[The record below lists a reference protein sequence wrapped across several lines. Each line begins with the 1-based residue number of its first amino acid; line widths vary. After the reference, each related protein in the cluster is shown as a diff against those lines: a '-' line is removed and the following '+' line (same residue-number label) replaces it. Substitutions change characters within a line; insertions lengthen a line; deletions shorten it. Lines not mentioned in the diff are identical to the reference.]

1 MLFPWYT
8 KYPYQNDEVLNLDW
22 VLRTIDNLVKE
33 VANFVTLNTIKYADP
48 IQWNITTQYEKNT
61 VVIDPI
67 SGSAYI
73 SSKPVPAGVGLNN
86 TDYWNIIFT
95 LDVISANKNITLRDD
110 ANNMLATFESEI
122 GDWLLWQGTLY
133 VVTRNIEIGQ
143 AYTEDYNIERTTVE
157 YFLKLYIN
165 NLKDYVDSLIGD
177 LDNLNTIDKDNLV
190 EAINSLLSALGDIT
204 ELTTEDKD
212 SAVDAINELVTSVGN
227 LSTLIGNLDDLTTSD
242 KDSIV
247 DAINEL
253 VTSIGDLSNL
263 DTTDKD
269 SLVNAINEIKGDL
282 DNLDVSQV
290 FYDIAEMVA
299 SDVDFETDEIIITT
313 YPAYAAW
320 KVVDSATANT
330 FNKLL
335 ANSKYAS
342 YLADGTINIA
352 SLGALP
358 NSDIS
363 SLISDIIAEGYKDI
377 YIPEG
382 VYIAAITLTNGVH
395 LSGAGIGLTS
405 ITPKSHTYAINI
417 NGSSITL
424 ENLTIQD
431 VSPYTANGITTGA
444 NGCNNNHF
452 RNIHIENCN
461 NGFLGST
468 SMIWNEFINCDFY
481 GCMNNGFVVTGG
493 SIFCNNNSFI
503 SCKFNNNVNE
513 GCVLSLTETY
523 DYGNVFVACNF
534 EYNAQDRFGKTH
546 TATSGFQNTSFASLF
561 GCYFEG
567 NGTENTDSAILN
579 YDRLLIAGCCFINE
593 KYIITNNTGG
603 GNVGSATF
611 VSCKHLNLT
620 SGVSRYTNTKCVCI
634 NNTFDV
640 PDGALSI
647 SLDKNKKNYQVISA
661 VTVDCSYTVTVNNHN
676 AITTLTNT
684 TDGQIIY
691 IKAGSYAVAIS
702 SSCMLNGTALSIP
715 AGECFSFLVYSGKLV
730 KIT

>member
-1 MLFPWYT
+1 MLFPWMIR
-8 KYPYQNDEVLNLDW
+8 YPYVNDEILNLDW
-22 VLRTIDNLVKE
+22 LTKE
-33 VANFVTLNTIKYADP
+33 VQTQVEKMDTFINLNTIKYANP
-48 IQWNITTQYEKNT
+48 ILWNITTQYEANT
-61 VVIDPI
+61 VVVDPVT
-67 SGSAYI
+67 GTAYI
-73 SSKPVPAGVGLNN
+73 SVKPVPSGIGLNN
-86 TDYWNIIFT
+86 TDYWTVIFT
-95 LDVISANKNITLRDD
+95 MDIMSANKNITLRDD
-110 ANNMLATFESEI
+110 ANNPLATFESNV
-122 GDWLLWQGTLY
+122 GDWVLSQGNLY
-133 VVTRNIEIGQ
+133 VVIRQIDIGE
-143 AYTEDYNIERTTVE
+143 AYVVDYNIERKTVE
-157 YFLKLYIN
+157 DFLKIYIQAVI
-165 NLKDYVDSLIGD
+165 DTIGTLSD
-177 LDNLNTIDKDNLV
+177 LNTTDKDNLVDAINELVSNIGTLTDLQTTDKDNLV
-190 EAINSLLSALGDIT
+190 EAINEVLSALT
-204 ELTTEDKD
+204 STT
-212 SAVDAINELVTSVGN
+212 
-227 LSTLIGNLDDLTTSD
+227 
-242 KDSIV
+242 
-247 DAINEL
+247 
-253 VTSIGDLSNL
+253 GDLEDLN
-263 DTTDKD
+263 TTDKD
-269 SLVNAINEIKGDL
+269 NLVAAINEVLSTLTSTTGDLEDLNTTDKDNLVDAINEIKGDL

-335 ANSKYAS
+335 ANGKYAT
-342 YLADGTINIA
+342 YIADGTINIA

-382 VYIAAITLTNGVH
+382 VYIAAITLTDGIH

-405 ITPKSHTYAINI
+405 LTPKSHTYAINI
-417 NGSSITL
+417 NGSAITL
-424 ENLTIQD
+424 ENLAIQD

-513 GCVLSLTETY
+513 GCVLSLTENY

-534 EYNAQDRFGKTH
+534 EYNSQDRFGKTH

-640 PDGALSI
+640 PAGALNI

-661 VTVDCSYTVTVNNHN
+661 VTVDCSYTVTLNEHN

-691 IKAGSYAVAIS
+691 IKAGSYAIAIS
-702 SSCMLNGTALSIP
+702 SSCMLSGSALTIP